1 MTPALLDYF
10 AEQARFCDAY
20 GSSFTASLI
29 EAMARDLKDGGPTAE
44 LVGDWPRSPR
54 ANAVS
59 LRLAGA
65 LHMAALSGRD
75 PALAAE
81 YPALQPAWN
90 AAAVWRVARAFLARE
105 RA

>member
-1 MTPALLDYF
+1 MTPALLDHF

-54 ANAVS
+54 ADA
-59 LRLAGA
+59 
-65 LHMAALSGRD
+65 
-75 PALAAE
+75 
-81 YPALQPAWN
+81 
-90 AAAVWRVARAFLARE
+90 
-105 RA
+105 